1 MNFDKSKVY
10 TAVNAEELKVGSK
23 VIVADNLSILKK
35 SVLKDRLPNVIKEI
49 EAEDCEYRFSC
60 DDGYSYAFAY
70 LIEGLNEN
78 QLKWTELKLGD
89 VITNGNRVAMVTEID
104 KECAEELHIYAGHLW
119 FNNIELAK
127 WVKVEK

>member
-23 VIVADNLSILKK
+23 VIVADNLS
-35 SVLKDRLPNVIKEI
+35 VLKEDITNLRLIKVIKPECY
-49 EAEDCEYRFSC
+49 EHRFLC

-89 VITNGNRVAMVTEID
+89 VITNGNRIAMVTEID
-104 KECAEELHIYAGHLW
+104 KECAEELHIYAGHMW